1 MLTPW
6 PELVADALIAIKGGV
21 EVFYPALDGF
31 ASHSLHLKVRG
42 WKRSG
47 LIDGAE
53 LSGFSDQ
60 PELTEV
66 TLALLARTIGQ

>member
-1 MLTPW
+1 
-6 PELVADALIAIKGGV
+6 LVADALIAIKG
-21 EVFYPALDGF
+21 
-31 ASHSLHLKVRG
+31 RG
-42 WKRSG
+42 WKPSG

>member
-6 PELVADALIAIKGGV
+6 PELVADALIAIKG
-21 EVFYPALDGF
+21 
-31 ASHSLHLKVRG
+31 RG
-42 WKRSG
+42 WKPSG